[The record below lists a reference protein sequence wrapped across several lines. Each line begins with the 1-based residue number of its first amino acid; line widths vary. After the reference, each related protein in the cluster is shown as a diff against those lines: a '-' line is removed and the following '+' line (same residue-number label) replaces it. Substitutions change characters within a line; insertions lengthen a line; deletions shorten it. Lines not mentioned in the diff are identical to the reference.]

1 MRLFLLGKVMSEE
14 LLKYLVVGLLIIF
27 AFTPV
32 TLNAIKRR
40 KENPPPMAANDRKLY
55 RLWRS
60 DPEAYQR
67 QYGEM
72 DKKYLEAQSQKGQ
85 DGEPD

>member
-1 MRLFLLGKVMSEE
+1 MSDE
-14 LLKYLVVGLLIIF
+14 LIKYIVVGVLVLF

-32 TLNAIKRR
+32 TLNALRRR

-55 RLWRS
+55 RMWRS

-67 QYGEM
+67 QYGEL
-72 DKKYLEAQSQKGQ
+72 DKQYAQAQK
-85 DGEPD
+85 EKAERKKKE

>member
-1 MRLFLLGKVMSEE
+1 MSDE
-14 LLKYLVVGLLIIF
+14 LLKYIVVGFLVLF

-32 TLNAIKRR
+32 TLNALRRR

-55 RLWRS
+55 RLWRA

-67 QYGEM
+67 QYGEL
-72 DKKYLEAQSQKGQ
+72 DEQYKEAQQRKKGQ
-85 DGEPD
+85 LKD

>member
-1 MRLFLLGKVMSEE
+1 MRLFYEIKIMNDE
-14 LLKYLVVGLLIIF
+14 LMKYLLVAALILF
-27 AFTPV
+27 AFIPV
-32 TLNAIKRR
+32 TLNALKRR

-67 QYGEM
+67 QYGDM
-72 DKKYLEAQSQKGQ
+72 DKQYLAAQKAKG
-85 DGEPD
+85 DKH

>member
-1 MRLFLLGKVMSEE
+1 MSDE
-14 LLKYLVVGLLIIF
+14 LLKYLLVVLLVIF

-32 TLNAIKRR
+32 TLNALRR
-40 KENPPPMAANDRKLY
+40 RRENPPPMAANDRKLY

-60 DPEAYQR
+60 DPEAYAR

-72 DKKYLEAQSQKGQ
+72 DKQYLAAQEKKKNSDQA
-85 DGEPD
+85 

>member
-1 MRLFLLGKVMSEE
+1 MSEE
-14 LLKYLVVGLLIIF
+14 AIKYLVVGLLVIF
-27 AFTPV
+27 AFTPI

-60 DPEAYQR
+60 DPEAYER
-67 QYGEM
+67 QYGDM
-72 DKKYLEAQSQKGQ
+72 DRQYLEKQAEKKNN
-85 DGEPD
+85 DCN